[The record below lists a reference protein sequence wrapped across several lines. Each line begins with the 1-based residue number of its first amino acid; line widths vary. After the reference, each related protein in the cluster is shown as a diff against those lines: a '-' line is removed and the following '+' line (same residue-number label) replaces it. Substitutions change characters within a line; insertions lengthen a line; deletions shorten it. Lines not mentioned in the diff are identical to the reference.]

1 MTKIDKLIQINSF
14 CEYNKIS
21 RNFGNIKFSAFV
33 EYNSPSYKKNGISEI
48 IISMGAPKEG
58 ETRLL
63 SDIFNDSP
71 HIEFNPKYQDFNF
84 DITNNKLVI
93 SGYSMKIGAAYE
105 VSLLVYNL

>member
-1 MTKIDKLIQINSF
+1 MTQIDKLTEICSF
-14 CEYNKIS
+14 CQHNKIPY
-21 RNFGNIKFSAFV
+21 NFGNIKFSAFV
-33 EYNSPSYKKNGISEI
+33 EYNSSSYKKNGTSEI
-48 IISMGAPKEG
+48 TISMGAPKEG

-93 SGYSMKIGAAYE
+93 SGYSTKIGAAYD
-105 VSLLVYNL
+105 VSISL